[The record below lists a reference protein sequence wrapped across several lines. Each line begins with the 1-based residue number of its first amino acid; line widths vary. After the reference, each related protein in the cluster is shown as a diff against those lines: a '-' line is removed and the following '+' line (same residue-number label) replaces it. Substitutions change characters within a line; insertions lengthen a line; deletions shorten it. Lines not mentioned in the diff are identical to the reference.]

1 MATPFFINGSQGRL
15 FALYYPPQSGE
26 PDALVMHL
34 PAFGEEMNKS
44 RRMVALQSIELSQ
57 NNVGVLVV
65 DVFGTGDS
73 EGLLENATWQTW
85 LDDIDAAIEWLK
97 QQYSDIPLYLWGLRF
112 GCALAASYATQSST
126 KIQGLLLWQP
136 LLSGKMMLNQFLRLR
151 VASAMTSQSSAGKPT
166 ETTKSLLQDLAD
178 GLAVEVGGYLLSP
191 ELSASILNIKA
202 DQFLFRSPL
211 TILWLDF
218 VSGEVTKPSPASDKV
233 INLWTQQKNVVN
245 WAAING
251 DRFWS
256 TQEIA
261 VCPELIVKT
270 TQMLCTSN
278 A

>member
-1 MATPFFINGSQGRL
+1 VATPFFINGSQGRL
-15 FALYYPPQSGE
+15 FALYYPPLSGE
-26 PDALVMHL
+26 PDVLVLHL

-65 DVFGTGDS
+65 DLFGTGDS

-97 QQYSDIPLYLWGLRF
+97 QQHSDIPLYLWGLRF
-112 GCALAASYATQSST
+112 GGALAASYATQGST

-166 ETTKSLLQDLAD
+166 ETTKSLLQDLAE
-178 GLAVEVGGYLLSP
+178 GSAVEVGGYLLSP
-191 ELSASILNIKA
+191 ELSASILTVEI
-202 DQFLFRSPL
+202 DRFLFTLPL

-218 VSGEVTKPSPASDKV
+218 VSGEAVKPSPASDKV
-233 INLWTQQKNVVN
+233 INLWTQQKIVVN